1 MSTNEVRVRL
11 AQHSSHSQ
19 SNSVSEDRSAILI
32 SVISDTGGKSDKV
45 VDIQEER
52 DDNEGD
58 DDE

>member
-1 MSTNEVRVRL
+1 MSTDEVRVRL
-11 AQHSSHSQ
+11 AQHYSHSQ

-45 VDIQEER
+45 VDIQEEL